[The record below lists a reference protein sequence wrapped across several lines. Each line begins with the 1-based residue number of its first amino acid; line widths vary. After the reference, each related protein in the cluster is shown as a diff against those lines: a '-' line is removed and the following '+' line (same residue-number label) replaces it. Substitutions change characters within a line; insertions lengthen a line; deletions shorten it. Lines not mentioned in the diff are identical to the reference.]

1 MQIVPYPHPALSF
14 KSVEIRQIDGTLRT
28 VIRQMFDLM
37 YEAKGIGLAANQVG
51 LPFRFFIVN
60 LQARPNLPDE
70 EFTFIN
76 PVITRKRGSDVDE
89 EGCLSLP
96 GLYGDVRRADS
107 LVVDA
112 FDLEGRQF
120 QMDVSELWARVIQH
134 EYDHLDGIMF
144 VDRMRDEG
152 TSAELDLKLPK
163 FVDAFQKAQRAG
175 VIPSD
180 EEIRKDLEAMASAGR
195 VPEEFLSRP
204 NFSLEGL

>member
-14 KSVEIRQIDGTLRT
+14 KSVEVRQIDGTLRT

-37 YEAKGIGLAANQVG
+37 YEAKGIGLAANQIG
-51 LPFRFFIVN
+51 LPFRFFVVN

-76 PVITRKRGSDVDE
+76 PVITRKRGSEIDE

-96 GLYGDVRRADS
+96 GLYGDVRRADA

-112 FDLEGRQF
+112 FDLDGRQF

-134 EYDHLDGIMF
+134 ENDHLDGIMF
-144 VDRMRDEG
+144 TDRMRDEG
-152 TSAELDLKLPK
+152 TSAELDQKLPK

-180 EEIRKDLEAMASAGR
+180 DEIRKDLQAMASAGR

-204 NFSLEGL
+204 KFDIDAL